1 MEFPTINH
9 ELEPGKLWRLT
20 ALSVLNRFAN
30 SFTVI
35 ILPLYALAI
44 GTDEAFYGLM
54 VAAAGYVQAG
64 TLFPAGTLS
73 DRRGRGITLLLGGI
87 VSGTA
92 FILLPFTL
100 TPAAALVL
108 YSVTGMGTG
117 LTASSLRTLIAD
129 YTRRGDDRTR
139 SYGVVDAIG
148 VLAAMAGPFI
158 GGYVLDPSMFPWVG
172 EEMARFA
179 LIFFVMGLT
188 RIAAGIFGLTTERW
202 LKQHVAETAGTV
214 SAQSRSNPPDKPTP
228 FGATAGR
235 DSETALLFGLGQ
247 AIMGISSGMVVPYLI
262 PWVNAA
268 FTPDPFVLG
277 LVPSIANITLA
288 TGTLFVGLTSE
299 RTGKLQ
305 MILLLYLATPLL
317 TVGLV
322 YAPAFIIMVG
332 FYVTRMSVANMVQ
345 PATTSLFM
353 EEVSRQY
360 RARAWAVNRVMWTFP
375 RQTGTVITSLLLTWG
390 IFGGVV
396 EFSHIV
402 FPLAMLLYPIS
413 VIPMWIAVRRNRNIR
428 SQESTRLAKME
439 PQE

>member
-1 MEFPTINH
+1 MGFPTNNH

-35 ILPLYALAI
+35 VLPLYALAM

-54 VAAAGYVQAG
+54 VAAAGYVQSG
-64 TLFPAGTLS
+64 ILFPAGTLS

-92 FILLPFTL
+92 FILLPFTPA
-100 TPAAALVL
+100 PAAALVL
-108 YSVTGMGTG
+108 YSVTGIGTG

-158 GGYVLDPSMFPWVG
+158 GGYVLDPSMFPWVS

-179 LIFFVMGLT
+179 LIFLIMGLT
-188 RIAAGIFGLTTERW
+188 KIAAGVFGLTTERW
-202 LKQHVAETAGTV
+202 LKQHIEKTGGRV
-214 SAQSRSNPPDKPTP
+214 STSSRSSPPDEFPP
-228 FGATAGR
+228 SGATARR

-322 YAPAFIIMVG
+322 YAPVFVVMVG
-332 FYVTRMSVANMVQ
+332 FYVARMSVANMVR

-390 IFGGVV
+390 IFGGIV
-396 EFSHIV
+396 EFGHIV
-402 FPLAMLLYPIS
+402 FPLAMALYPIS
-413 VIPMWIAVRRNRNIR
+413 VIPMWVAVRRNRHIR
-428 SQESTRLAKME
+428 SQYLTGSVALG
-439 PQE
+439 PQQ